1 MVPHPIHRL
10 LCLLRLALLPLM
22 VSALAPGI
30 AHAGPWPR
38 AKGDVFFSLSHEV
51 GRDGGGWSA
60 LYAEYGLTPRWTLGL
75 DIGNSQDRT
84 TALAFVQRAVGKQDG
99 PGRLAFSSGI
109 GIETGIEPQAFGM
122 VGAAWGRSL
131 GTPLGPGWLAV
142 EPQLRMGVA
151 LSEDWPPTLV
161 LDEDGK
167 IATTGLAKLDLTL
180 GATARPGLILMGQ
193 VQMEQALEGD
203 PTARLTASAVRDVG
217 RRGKVLLG
225 LSAPV
230 MGEGEPSLKLGTWLE
245 F

>member
-1 MVPHPIHRL
+1 MVPHLLQRL
-10 LCLLRLALLPLM
+10 LRLLRLAVLLSL
-22 VSALAPGI
+22 LAPGI
-30 AHAGPWPR
+30 AGAGPWPR
-38 AKGDVFFSLSHEV
+38 EKGHAFFSLTHETA
-51 GRDGGGWSA
+51 GDGGGWTA

-75 DIGNSQDRT
+75 DVGNSPDRT
-84 TALAFVQRAVGKQDG
+84 IAMAFVQRAVGAQDR

-109 GIETGIEPQAFGM
+109 GIETGIAPQAFGM
-122 VGAAWGRSL
+122 MGATWGRSL

-167 IATTGLAKLDLTL
+167 LATTGLAKLDLTL

-193 VQMEQALEGD
+193 VQMEQALEED

-230 MGEGEPSLKLGTWLE
+230 MGDGDPALKLGTWLE